1 MNCIETVRLLAK
13 KYFTQVVEIRRHLH
27 RYPELSFNEHGTM
40 DYIAQLLNKNNISFT
55 QGHAGTGIIA
65 VLKGN
70 AGDKTLALR
79 ADIDALPIEEKNDV
93 PYASVNKGAMHACG
107 HDAHTASLIGTLLI
121 LNELKANFSG
131 EIKFIFQ
138 PGEEKL
144 PGGASLLLK
153 ENALGNPLPQ
163 AILGQHVFPQL
174 EVGKVGF
181 KKGLY
186 MASTDEI
193 YITVIGKGGH
203 AAMPHLCIDPITT
216 AAHIITALQQIT
228 SRYSSP
234 IIPTVLSFGKIIGN
248 GATNVI
254 PDQVTIEGT
263 FRTFNEEWRYKAHQL
278 IKQIAE
284 HTALSFGASCQVKI
298 EKGYPFLLNNE
309 SLTEFCKQAAIDFLG
324 QENVVDL
331 ELRMT
336 AEDFAYYSQV
346 MPACF
351 YRLGTGNQSKGITA
365 NVHTPTFDIDEE
377 ALLVGS
383 GLMAY
388 IALKY
393 LS

>member
-1 MNCIETVRLLAK
+1 
-13 KYFTQVVEIRRHLH
+13 
-27 RYPELSFNEHGTM
+27 
-40 DYIAQLLNKNNISFT
+40 
-55 QGHAGTGIIA
+55 
-65 VLKGN
+65 
-70 AGDKTLALR
+70 
-79 ADIDALPIEEKNDV
+79 
-93 PYASVNKGAMHACG
+93 
-107 HDAHTASLIGTLLI
+107 
-121 LNELKANFSG
+121 
-131 EIKFIFQ
+131 
-138 PGEEKL
+138 
-144 PGGASLLLK
+144 
-153 ENALGNPLPQ
+153 
-163 AILGQHVFPQL
+163 
-174 EVGKVGF
+174 VGF